1 MATENK
7 ELIRLAFMILTS
19 KKLKELVIAE
29 KLAKIKGNDDVFY
42 LVSTKN
48 NKLILHTHE
57 GYLDG
62 YEFISL
68 EKFNFENLDDAHKSL
83 TKLVNILH
91 EFIHGKRY
99 DKAFWEED
107 HSDEYLNEFIKMEF

>member
-1 MATENK
+1 MTTEIK
-7 ELIRLAFMILTS
+7 QLIRLAFIILTS
-19 KKLKELVIAE
+19 KKLEELVIAE
-29 KLAKIKGNDDVFY
+29 KLAKIKGNDDIFY

-68 EKFNFENLDDAHKSL
+68 EKFNFENIDDAHKSL

-99 DKAFWEED
+99 EKAFWEED
-107 HSDEYLNEFIKMEF
+107 HSDEYLNEFDKIEF